1 MAINTYATLQTAV
14 ANWLDRSDLTD
25 RIPEFITLAEARM
38 NRTLRLAIML
48 NVDQTTLG
56 GATALVAGTRDY
68 ALPSGY
74 LQMVDF
80 HLRTS
85 PITTLSYL
93 TPENMNRMWAGSQ
106 GGKPLAYTIF
116 SDNASGTPIKS
127 VRLGPSPGSAYDY
140 SIMFYKKIDALSDSN
155 TTEQM
160 LTNNPDVYLYGA
172 LLEAEP
178 FLMNDQRVQL
188 WATAFQESL
197 RALQEQDNKDRHS
210 GSAMRV
216 MNTGGYY

>member
-1 MAINTYATLQTAV
+1 MAIGTYAELQTAV
-14 ANWLDRSDLTD
+14 ANWLDRDDLTD
-25 RIPEFITLAEARM
+25 RIPEFIALAEARM
-38 NRTLRLAIML
+38 NRALRIAMML
-48 NVDQTTLG
+48 NVDETTLG
-56 GATALVAGTRDY
+56 GAAALVGGTRDY

-85 PITTLSYL
+85 PIITLSYI
-93 TPENMNRMWAGSQ
+93 TPENMNRMWAGSNSGQ
-106 GGKPLAYTIF
+106 PQAYTIF
-116 SDNASGTPIKS
+116 SDNASGSPVKKI
-127 VRLGPSPGSAYDY
+127 RLGPAPSSAYDY

-155 TTEQM
+155 TTEPM
-160 LTNNPDVYLYGA
+160 LTDNPDVYLYGA

-188 WATAFQESL
+188 WANAL
-197 RALQEQDNKDRHS
+197 REAINEIQLQDNKDRHS

-216 MNTGGYY
+216 MNTGGYP

>member
-25 RIPEFITLAEARM
+25 RIPEFISLAEARM
-38 NRTLRLAIML
+38 NRTVRLSIML
-48 NVDQTTLG
+48 NVDETTLG
-56 GATALVAGTRDY
+56 GAATLISGTRDY

-80 HLRTS
+80 HLSTS

-116 SDNASGTPIKS
+116 SDNSTGTPIKK
-127 VRLGPSPGSAYDY
+127 VRLGPSPDSGYTY
-140 SIMFYKKIDALSDSN
+140 SMMFYKKIDALSVAN

-160 LTNNPDVYLYGA
+160 LTDNPDVYLYGA

-216 MNTGGYY
+216 MNTTGYP

>member
-25 RIPEFITLAEARM
+25 RIPEFIALAEALM

-178 FLMNDQRVQL
+178 FLMNDQRVGL
-188 WATAFQESL
+188 WLAAFEK
-197 RALQEQDNKDRHS
+197 AIADLQEQDNKDRHS

>member
-1 MAINTYATLQTAV
+1 MINTYATLQTAV

-25 RIPEFITLAEARM
+25 RIPEFIALAEARM
-38 NRTLRLAIML
+38 NRVLRLAIML

-56 GATALVAGTRDY
+56 GAATLVSGTRDY

-106 GGKPLAYTIF
+106 GGRPLAYTIF
-116 SDNASGTPIKS
+116 SDKARGTPIKS
-127 VRLGPSPGSAYDY
+127 VRLGPSPDSGYDY

-188 WATAFQESL
+188 WATAFKQ
-197 RALQEQDNKDRHS
+197 AIDDLQDQDNKDRHS

-216 MNTGGYY
+216 MNTTGYP